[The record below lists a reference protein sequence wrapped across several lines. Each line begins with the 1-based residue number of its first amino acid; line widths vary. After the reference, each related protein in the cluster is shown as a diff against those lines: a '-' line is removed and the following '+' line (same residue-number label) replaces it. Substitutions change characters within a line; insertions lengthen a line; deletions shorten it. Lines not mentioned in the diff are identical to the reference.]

1 MIKKITTLLMAFSAV
16 MFANAQEYNL
26 FDPADVDKDGW
37 IWFDTQ
43 EKIDKYIGQANNE
56 DGLIDPN
63 GKIIQLICADFQ
75 PDYEDSSVSPT
86 VVGVGSDKLLGGEGA
101 KTGAI
106 ITANASAAMSTNG
119 GGFVVRMPS
128 CTSFNLFVSCEG
140 TTYVRLLGSADE
152 SKDFKD
158 YTIVSAMY
166 ATMFKPL
173 MRGGGQIKWT
183 DMETL
188 DSGNEPFFKFA
199 SSVPICARFESLT
212 KAPIYIHGMKVL
224 TSTKPSGIQ
233 NPSASAEI
241 SFNGTIVSL
250 NEVADVQVC
259 TTNGTLVASAV
270 THEMNL
276 SPLQKG
282 IYIVKAKIGTAVH
295 TAKIVIR

>member
-63 GKIIQLICADFQ
+63 GKIIQLICADFG
-75 PDYEDSSVSPT
+75 DYEDSSVSPT
-86 VVGVGSDKLLGGEGA
+86 EVGVGSDKEIGGADA

-106 ITANASAAMSTNG
+106 ITANASKAMSTNG

-128 CTSFNLFVSCEG
+128 CTSFNLFVSCES
-140 TTYVRLLGSADE
+140 TTYVRLLGSVDE

-158 YTIVSAMY
+158 YTVVSALY
-166 ATMFKPL
+166 TTPFKPL
-173 MRGGGQIKWT
+173 MRGGQKEWT

-188 DSGNEPFFKFA
+188 NNGNEPYFKFA

-212 KAPIYIHGMKVL
+212 ASPIYIHGMKVL
-224 TSTKPSGIQ
+224 TSTKPSGIY
-233 NPSASAEI
+233 NPSANAEI
-241 SFNGTIVSL
+241 FFNGTIVSL
-250 NEVADVQVC
+250 NEVADVQVY

-282 IYIVKAKIGTAVH
+282 IYIVKAEIGTAVH

>member
-16 MFANAQEYNL
+16 VFANAQEYNL

-63 GKIIQLICADFQ
+63 GKIIQLICADFG
-75 PDYEDSSVSPT
+75 DYEDSSVSPT
-86 VVGVGSDKLLGGEGA
+86 VVGVGSDKVLGGAGA

-106 ITANASAAMSTNG
+106 ITADASGAMSTNG

-128 CTSFNLFVSCEG
+128 CTSFNLFISSEANTC
-140 TTYVRLLGSADE
+140 VRLHGSVDE
-152 SKDFKD
+152 NKDFKD
-158 YTIVSAMY
+158 YSIVSAKY
-166 ATMFKPL
+166 AISFSPL
-173 MRGGGQIKWT
+173 IRNGGQKEWT
-183 DMETL
+183 EMETL
-188 DSGNEPFFKFA
+188 NNGYEPYFSLK

-250 NEVADVQVC
+250 NEVADVQVY